1 MEIFT
6 KKCSG
11 FTKKYYLYNMDK
23 MVYIY
28 SLKDPR
34 DYQIKYIGK
43 TVDIDRRRKEHNQIH
58 RNKKSKK
65 NSWIIHL
72 IKNGMQPVME
82 VLEECKESEWI
93 DREKYWIMYY
103 KKLGF
108 NLKNMTLGGESN
120 NGYVFTPEDRLKQS
134 ESQKLRHKTTPFSM
148 ETREKLSKKAK
159 QTLNGLDNLKL
170 GSKKSQIP
178 IIQKTKD
185 GEIIKEWESLQQ
197 AADELS
203 IERSNI
209 SHCLIGRIKT
219 SGGFK
224 WEYKTSVKKHKSVKP
239 EAHPIASGVGG

>member
-1 MEIFT
+1 
-6 KKCSG
+6 
-11 FTKKYYLYNMDK
+11 MDK
-23 MVYIY
+23 IVYIY

-82 VLEECKESEWI
+82 VLEECKELEWI

-209 SHCLIGRIKT
+209 SHCLRGRIKT

-239 EAHPIASGVGG
+239 EAQPIAFGVGG

>member
-1 MEIFT
+1 MN
-6 KKCSG
+6 KV
-11 FTKKYYLYNMDK
+11 
-23 MVYIY
+23 VYIY

-43 TVDIDRRRKEHNQIH
+43 TVDIDRRIKEHNQIH

-65 NSWIIHL
+65 NSWITHL
-72 IKNGMQPVME
+72 IRNGMQPIME
-82 VLEECKESEWI
+82 VLEECEESRWVE
-93 DREKYWIMYY
+93 REKYWIRYY
-103 KKLGF
+103 KELGF
-108 NLKNMTLGGESN
+108 DLKNMTLGGESN
-120 NGYVFTPEDRLKQS
+120 DGYVFTPEDRLKQS
-134 ESQKLRHKTTPFSM
+134 ESQKLRHKITPFSL

-170 GSKKSQIP
+170 GSKKSQIA

-209 SHCLIGRIKT
+209 SHCLSGRIKT

-224 WEYKTSVKKHKSVKP
+224 WEYKTSVKKHKSVKS
-239 EAHPIASGVGG
+239 EAQPIGSAVGG

>member
-1 MEIFT
+1 MEKVI
-6 KKCSG
+6 
-11 FTKKYYLYNMDK
+11 
-23 MVYIY
+23 YIY

-43 TVDIDRRRKEHNQIH
+43 TIDIDRRKKEHNQIH

-72 IKNGMQPVME
+72 IKNGMQPIME
-82 VLEECKESEWI
+82 VLEECKESDWVE
-93 DREKYWIMYY
+93 RERYWIRYY
-103 KKLGF
+103 NELGF

-120 NGYVFTPEDRLKQS
+120 DGYVFTKEDRLEQS
-134 ESQKLRHKTTPFSM
+134 KSQKLRHKKTPFSM

-159 QTLNGLDNLKL
+159 ETLNGLDNLKL

-197 AADELS
+197 AADGLG

-209 SHCLIGRIKT
+209 SHCLRGRIKT

-224 WEYKTSVKKHKSVKP
+224 WEYQTSLKKHKSVKP
-239 EAHPIASGVGG
+239 EAHLSLANG

>member
-1 MEIFT
+1 M
-6 KKCSG
+6 
-11 FTKKYYLYNMDK
+11 YYLCSMEK
-23 MVYIY
+23 VVYIY

-43 TVDIDRRRKEHNQIH
+43 TIDIDRRRKEHNQIH

-72 IKNGMQPVME
+72 IKNGMQPIME
-82 VLEECKESEWI
+82 VLEECKELDWVE
-93 DREKYWIMYY
+93 RERYWIRYY
-103 KKLGF
+103 NELGF

-120 NGYVFTPEDRLKQS
+120 DGYVFTKEDRLKQS
-134 ESQKLRHKTTPFSM
+134 KSQRLRHKTTPFSM

-159 QTLNGLDNLKL
+159 ETLNGLDNLKL
-170 GSKKSQIP
+170 GSKKSQTP

-197 AADELS
+197 AADELC

-209 SHCLIGRIKT
+209 SHCLRGRIKT

-224 WEYKTSVKKHKSVKP
+224 WEYQTSVKKRKSEKS
-239 EAHPIASGVGG
+239 EAQPIA

>member
-1 MEIFT
+1 ME
-6 KKCSG
+6 
-11 FTKKYYLYNMDK
+11 NN
-23 MVYIY
+23 VYIY

-43 TVDIDRRRKEHNQIH
+43 TVDIDRRYKQHIENNT
-58 RNKKSKK
+58 NKKSLKS
-65 NSWIIHL
+65 SWILSLLQSGLLPI
-72 IKNGMQPVME
+72 
-82 VLEECKESEWI
+82 LEIIEQCNDCKWQE
-93 DREKYWIMYY
+93 REQYWIRYY
-103 KKLGF
+103 KELGF
-108 NLKNMTLGGESN
+108 DLKNMTLGGESN

-178 IIQKTKD
+178 IIQKSKD
-185 GEIIKEWESLQQ
+185 GEIINQWDSLQQ
-197 AADELS
+197 ASDELS

-209 SHCLIGRIKT
+209 SHCLRGRIKT

-224 WEYKTSVKKHKSVKP
+224 WEYKILATKHKSVKP
-239 EAHPIASGVGG
+239 EAHLSLANG

>member
-1 MEIFT
+1 MYYI
-6 KKCSG
+6 CSMG
-11 FTKKYYLYNMDK
+11 KV
-23 MVYIY
+23 VYIY

-43 TVDIDRRRKEHNQIH
+43 TIDIDRRRKEHNQIH

-72 IKNGMQPVME
+72 IKNGMQPIME
-82 VLEECKESEWI
+82 VLEECKESDWVERERFWI
-93 DREKYWIMYY
+93 RYY
-103 KKLGF
+103 KELGF

-120 NGYVFTPEDRLKQS
+120 DGYVFTKEDRLKQS
-134 ESQKLRHKTTPFSM
+134 KSQRLRHKTTPFSM

-159 QTLNGLDNLKL
+159 ETLNGLDNLKL
-170 GSKKSQIP
+170 GSKKSQVP

-197 AADELS
+197 AADELG
-203 IERSNI
+203 IKRSNI
-209 SHCLIGRIKT
+209 SHCLRGRIKT

-224 WEYKTSVKKHKSVKP
+224 WEYQTLVTKHKSVKP
-239 EAHPIASGVGG
+239 EANLSLANG